1 MAEEKVNRDKLNKLL
16 KQRRLQVNHTKRNF
30 SFSGSIC

>member
-16 KQRRLQVNHTKRNF
+16 KQRRLQVNHTKKEF
-30 SFSGSIC
+30 FI